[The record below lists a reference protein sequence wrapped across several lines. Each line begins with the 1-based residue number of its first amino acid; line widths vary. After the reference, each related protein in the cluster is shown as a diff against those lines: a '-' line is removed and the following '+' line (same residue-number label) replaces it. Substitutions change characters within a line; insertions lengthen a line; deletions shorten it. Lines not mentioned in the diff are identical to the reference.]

1 MNKIEHIAWAVH
13 DLEASCQMLEKL
25 LGITPYRREKLEAEG
40 VTTVFFRVG
49 EVKIELLGDAQPDSA
64 VDRFLQKRGEGLH
77 HIAFQVDNLSDET
90 RRLDAEGFPFAGM
103 PRAGAENMLIHFL
116 HPKATAGAL
125 IELCQP
131 QA

>member
-1 MNKIEHIAWAVH
+1 MKKIEHIAWAVH
-13 DLEASCQMLEKL
+13 DLEATCGVLEKL
-25 LGITPYRREKLEAEG
+25 LGAAPYRREILETEG

-49 EVKIELLGDAQPDSA
+49 EVKLELLGDARPDSA

-77 HIAFQVDNLSDET
+77 HIAFQVDDLEGET
-90 RRLDAEGFPFAGM
+90 RRLDAEGFSFAGT
-103 PRAGAENMLIHFL
+103 PRLGAENMLIHFL
-116 HPKATAGAL
+116 HPKTTAGAL